1 MDECDPNW
9 DSDAR
14 RQGKYDEKGEI
25 IAKQTVN
32 GKPMYEIEFI
42 RQDWDENRVV
52 NEADAKQ
59 LVKRYKKHLD
69 KIKKQIK
76 RKSLNNRKKQEELKK
91 NRRKST
97 TSVVWLHSFLPTV
110 EGNVKKYFGKAAAD
124 AYKALAKSYIKKQT
138 INKAKN
144 LRSCRFCQWGLCWQ

>member
-1 MDECDPNW
+1 
-9 DSDAR
+9 
-14 RQGKYDEKGEI
+14 
-25 IAKQTVN
+25 
-32 GKPMYEIEFI
+32 MYEIEFI

-91 NRRKST
+91 T
-97 TSVVWLHSFLPTV
+97 
-110 EGNVKKYFGKAAAD
+110 EE
-124 AYKALAKSYIKKQT
+124 KAL
-138 INKAKN
+138 
-144 LRSCRFCQWGLCWQ
+144 LV